1 MKAKLK
7 ALLGEEKSQKP
18 SYLKNDYEYSGD
30 KSYSSYSQ
38 DGEGKV
44 QGSGMWAGVR
54 TSISFI
60 INDIRKRDREFKIGL
75 ISVFL
80 VVAFTTVLSAFLNS
94 TPSLFFMVAQAN
106 SGDFDVILTAL
117 PDD

>member
-1 MKAKLK
+1 
-7 ALLGEEKSQKP
+7 
-18 SYLKNDYEYSGD
+18 
-30 KSYSSYSQ
+30 
-38 DGEGKV
+38 
-44 QGSGMWAGVR
+44 MWASIK

-80 VVAFTTVLSAFLNS
+80 VVSFVSLLSAFLNS

-106 SGDFDVILTAL
+106 SGDFDIIMTAL
-117 PDD
+117 SDDKQYESGNYNFY